1 MKRVKGILPALALL
15 AVSVS
20 AQEVASR
27 AWQQRLHAEIP
38 VPVPMVTLDPSNP
51 FATPV
56 DSPPQLLGG
65 TAPRKLAVSG
75 RATVAAYV
83 DTKGECL
90 GAVPIDLPF
99 PGLTSVL
106 VNELRDA
113 RFEPARSGSTP
124 QPSWAVIA
132 ITMTGKVKESEVVD
146 QAFELPDPSYPE
158 ELKHP
163 PRMSPSGNL
172 AKLPA
177 TPSGQLSAP
186 ATPRR
191 LNIKV
196 PGRDADIV
204 LEALV
209 HITAEGRCDRFVPLD
224 VDPGFHGWLSAYL
237 ATWRVEP
244 AMRHGSAV
252 DSWVVYTARAQMK
265 LSGLESSAFRT
276 AADQSYDPGGTNS
289 Q

>member
-1 MKRVKGILPALALL
+1 MKRVKGILLAFALL
-15 AVSVS
+15 AASVS

-38 VPVPMVTLDPSNP
+38 VPVPMVTLDPANP

-65 TAPRKLAVSG
+65 TAPRKLTVSG

-83 DTKGECL
+83 DTKGECR
-90 GAVPIDLPF
+90 GVVPIDLPF

-106 VNELRDA
+106 VNELREA
-113 RFEPARSGSTP
+113 RFEPARSGSAP
-124 QPSWAVIA
+124 KPSWAVIA
-132 ITMTGKVKESEVVD
+132 ITMTGKVKESVVVD

-158 ELKHP
+158 EPKHP

-172 AKLPA
+172 ANLPA
-177 TPSGQLSAP
+177 TPSDQLSAP

-196 PGRDADIV
+196 PGRDADVV

-209 HITAEGRCDRFVPLD
+209 HITAEGRCDQFVPLD

-252 DSWVVYTARAQMK
+252 DCWVVYTARAQMK
-265 LSGLESSAFRT
+265 LSQLESSAFR
-276 AADQSYDPGGTNS
+276 AANDQSYDPGGSTP